1 LFDIQQFKLINKY
14 ALRDFSRSY
23 KKLWVITSTLFV
35 SLLLLS
41 LTFSVKEALNTEI
54 SSNAKEL
61 LGGDIQIDSDIE
73 ALPPKVIDQFNALGK
88 VSAAIEFAT
97 MLSKEGES
105 PVFTELRAVDNNY
118 PLYGEIET
126 IPEGMANTIFSSS
139 LKPQVL
145 INESIQNLL
154 NVGPGDDVTIMGQK
168 FEVAGLVS
176 SVPDLAESAVFG
188 EFAIISM
195 DSYEQFGLSSG
206 GSFLDHKYRIKFNN
220 SSQTQEPETIVKSI
234 IAFDDTIKTRLP
246 GQSGRRLSSVIDNF
260 SNFLNLVSVSAMV
273 IGFKR

>member
-54 SSNAKEL
+54 ASNAKEL

-73 ALPPKVIDQFNALGK
+73 PLPPKVVDQFNALGK

-126 IPEGMANTIFSSS
+126 IPEEMANIIFSSS
-139 LKPQVL
+139 LKPHVL

-220 SSQTQEPETIVKSI
+220 SSQT
-234 IAFDDTIKTRLP
+234 
-246 GQSGRRLSSVIDNF
+246 
-260 SNFLNLVSVSAMV
+260 
-273 IGFKR
+273 

>member
-1 LFDIQQFKLINKY
+1 MVRLFDIQQFKLINKY

-54 SSNAKEL
+54 ASNAKEL

-73 ALPPKVIDQFNALGK
+73 PLPPKVIDRFNALGK

-126 IPEGMANTIFSSS
+126 IPEGMRLISFS
-139 LKPQVL
+139 
-145 INESIQNLL
+145 LL
-154 NVGPGDDVTIMGQK
+154 
-168 FEVAGLVS
+168 
-176 SVPDLAESAVFG
+176 
-188 EFAIISM
+188 
-195 DSYEQFGLSSG
+195 
-206 GSFLDHKYRIKFNN
+206 H
-220 SSQTQEPETIVKSI
+220 
-234 IAFDDTIKTRLP
+234 
-246 GQSGRRLSSVIDNF
+246 
-260 SNFLNLVSVSAMV
+260 
-273 IGFKR
+273 